1 MVHRI
6 IGGDLI
12 KSWVLAVQLFF
23 SFGLSVITLV
33 KSAQLNSLGL
43 NDTVPFN
50 SSASSEAIAS
60 LVFFSIGVIA
70 YIAGAVACGCYVCH
84 KRDKCKPILT
94 AIGGLFYYIG
104 DNLPPLIEEYEHQLS
119 CGRGCVE
126 GIQHFGIV
134 MLALAAITYLPIM
147 VSGEVQ
153 SEDEE
158 QDKKPCF
165 HANIF
170 QLLSKITDLD
180 LVYTTIERII
190 SSNCPDERAV
200 VGAWLYYSFFIAAF
214 SVLLFGTLTIDICR
228 RKISPWPDFTCG
240 LFHSTLIFVC
250 LACYL
255 LVDNTLPLACSGLAR
270 ENPLVQSIVRCVI
283 WVPPLLIAL
292 YGACYWFCAWKY
304 NSPE

>member
-1 MVHRI
+1 
-6 IGGDLI
+6 
-12 KSWVLAVQLFF
+12 
-23 SFGLSVITLV
+23 
-33 KSAQLNSLGL
+33 
-43 NDTVPFN
+43 
-50 SSASSEAIAS
+50 
-60 LVFFSIGVIA
+60 VFFSIGVIA
-70 YIAGAVACGCYVCH
+70 YIAGAVVCGFYICC
-84 KRDKCKPILT
+84 KGDKCKPILT

-104 DNLPPLIEEYEHQLS
+104 DNLPPLIGEYEHPLR
-119 CGRGCVE
+119 CGQDCVE

-158 QDKKPCF
+158 QDKKPCV

-170 QLLSKITDLD
+170 QLLPKITDLD

-200 VGAWLYYSFFIAAF
+200 VGAWLYYTFFIAAF

-228 RKISPWPDFTCG
+228 RKISPWPDFICG
-240 LFHSTLIFVC
+240 LLHSTLIFVC

-283 WVPPLLIAL
+283 WIPPLLIAI
-292 YGACYWFCAWKY
+292 YGACYLCAWKY
-304 NSPE
+304 NSTK